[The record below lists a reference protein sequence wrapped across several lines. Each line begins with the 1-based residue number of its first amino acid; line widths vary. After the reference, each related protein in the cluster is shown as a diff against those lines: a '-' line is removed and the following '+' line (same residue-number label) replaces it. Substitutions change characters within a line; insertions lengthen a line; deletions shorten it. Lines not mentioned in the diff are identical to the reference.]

1 MFNEAKNSG
10 LERYRES
17 TELPEDHRDDQGAR
31 GRADGDRQKNEDFRR
46 PRDDVLDQS
55 IVGYFFFEAS

>member
-10 LERYRES
+10 PERYRES

-31 GRADGDRQKNEDFRR
+31 GRTDGDRQKNEDFRR
-46 PRDDVLDQS
+46 TRDDVLQF